1 MLGTVI
7 SDADIENAIIGA
19 KKTKKCNVDHD
30 ENSDVELMRNMM
42 SIDDDDI
49 VDVGVC
55 MLTMVV
61 MLMLVMSVI
70 VVILMGRKGSA
81 LMTAFD
87 EGVIII
93 ITIITIIKKG

>member
-1 MLGTVI
+1 MFGIVI
-7 SDADIENAIIGA
+7 SDADIENVGA

-42 SIDDDDI
+42 SIVDDDDI

-61 MLMLVMSVI
+61 RLMLVMSVI

-81 LMTAFD
+81 LMK
-87 EGVIII
+87 V
-93 ITIITIIKKG
+93 